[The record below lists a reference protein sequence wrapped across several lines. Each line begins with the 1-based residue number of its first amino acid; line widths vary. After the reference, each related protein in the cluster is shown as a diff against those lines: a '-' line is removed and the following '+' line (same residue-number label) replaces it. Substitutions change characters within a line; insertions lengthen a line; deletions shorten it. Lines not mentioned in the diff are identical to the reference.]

1 MAKKLQQ
8 KICLVTMVTEGDRG
22 KNCNCFDTIIT
33 ESRLFNSEIRWDI
46 FLKHILKYF
55 IKCGR
60 Y

>member
-33 ESRLFNSEIRWDI
+33 ESRLFNSEIRWGI
-46 FLKHILKYF
+46 FKTYF
-55 IKCGR
+55 
-60 Y
+60 